1 MLRFADKYILESKL
15 QGNQNSMTE
24 QFCWDRQ
31 SSRPFQDDGAS
42 NRAARPKGEAPADS
56 IHNPQGSRQA
66 EGRFCHQSPL
76 GRIGGKQREGT
87 FSPESSDPESWAD
100 GCDRQRRQLSVHME
114 RKRIPSGPAKFNVI
128 WFALPAGAT
137 VRVVIP
143 NPRSFCE
150 NASYPGGG

>member
-1 MLRFADKYILESKL
+1 
-15 QGNQNSMTE
+15 
-24 QFCWDRQ
+24 
-31 SSRPFQDDGAS
+31 
-42 NRAARPKGEAPADS
+42 
-56 IHNPQGSRQA
+56 
-66 EGRFCHQSPL
+66 
-76 GRIGGKQREGT
+76 
-87 FSPESSDPESWAD
+87 
-100 GCDRQRRQLSVHME
+100 ME